1 MKKYYFVIIL
11 SAFSLLPGSGPDAAV
26 PDDTSALN
34 APLQIER
41 NVSSAVQYAELP
53 PDIPALLG
61 AAETPSVSSSAA
73 PEKVPTLTAYG
84 KAFLPDIGG
93 GTKRIFS
100 MDIAPVALIG
110 VGLTGIAFTLD
121 HTVDDYMRN
130 HQPMKSQA
138 NTGDKI
144 GQGYYH
150 VAIGFGLLGVGEIVD
165 NKKLADTGVVTL
177 EALLVTGIATEGL
190 KYATQR
196 KRPNGGDNMSFP
208 SGHASMTA
216 ALAASVSEM
225 YDWDLRLAVP
235 LYAITTFVGASRIQ
249 SGEHHLSDVVA
260 GMTLGTVVGMSFAK
274 YNKEKNNSGT
284 AGNLAIIPLLD
295 GNYKGLVAQWKF

>member
-1 MKKYYFVIIL
+1 MQK
-11 SAFSLLPGSGPDAAV
+11 
-26 PDDTSALN
+26 
-34 APLQIER
+34 
-41 NVSSAVQYAELP
+41 
-53 PDIPALLG
+53 
-61 AAETPSVSSSAA
+61 
-73 PEKVPTLTAYG
+73 
-84 KAFLPDIGG
+84 
-93 GTKRIFS
+93 
-100 MDIAPVALIG
+100 
-110 VGLTGIAFTLD
+110 
-121 HTVDDYMRN
+121 
-130 HQPMKSQA
+130 HQPMKSSA
-138 NTGDKI
+138 NTGAKI
-144 GQGYYH
+144 GQGYYQ
-150 VAIGFGLLGVGEIVD
+150 VAIGFGLLGVGEMVD

-274 YNKEKNNSGT
+274 YNKEKNSSGT

-295 GNYKGLVAQWKF
+295 GNYRGLVAQWMF